1 MSYMIQNM
9 KNCNEIT
16 STETFSTQYEYVCV
30 RPADY
35 YSSKCLNCTMRE
47 PVDCD
52 YLRIKTKIKS
62 I

>member
-1 MSYMIQNM
+1 M

-35 YSSKCLNCTMRE
+35 YSSKCLNCTMRN
-47 PVDCD
+47 PVNCD
-52 YLRIKTKIKS
+52 YLRVKIKS